1 MWHGATLARVGSP
14 AGIGQPGPV
23 RQDRAFRPRGHGNPQ
38 LYAMAKANL
47 GNLGAVGIRHVTVV
61 MTSHD

>member
-1 MWHGATLARVGSP
+1 
-14 AGIGQPGPV
+14 
-23 RQDRAFRPRGHGNPQ
+23 
-38 LYAMAKANL
+38 MAKANL